1 MPVASTPG
9 LLCAAPR
16 RPGVRGARR
25 PVMFDLRRLIPLLL
39 ALAAALLAPA
49 AALADGEDVL
59 RDCNDNGKLDKRYS
73 QGEYRD
79 AIENIPTDLDEYT
92 DCRDVIR
99 RAQLGLNG
107 SGSGD
112 GTGGSGGA
120 TGGGTTGGGTGG
132 AAGTGGTGSANATEA
147 LADATPEERAALEK
161 LTTGGGGP
169 GVTVGEELL
178 RPGSFGFDGVASS
191 TTLPAPLI
199 VLLVLLGLGT
209 LGGATYAL
217 RDRVGGPLRDVVRR
231 R

>member
-9 LLCAAPR
+9 PLRAAPR

-25 PVMFDLRRLIPLLL
+25 TVMSDLRRLIPLLL
-39 ALAAALLAPA
+39 ALAVALLAPA

-112 GTGGSGGA
+112 GAGGSGGA
-120 TGGGTTGGGTGG
+120 TGGGTGDSGGG
-132 AAGTGGTGSANATEA
+132 AAGTAGTGSANATEA
-147 LADATPEERAALEK
+147 LADATPEERAALEQI
-161 LTTGGGGP
+161 TAGGGT

-191 TTLPAPLI
+191 TTLPTPLI

-209 LGGATYAL
+209 LGSGAYAL